1 MSQNFRMTVVQKFVL
16 SLWAMGTLILLFVVI
31 LKVKMDGSSDPDQYI
46 AIRIDC

>member
-1 MSQNFRMTVVQKFVL
+1 MVPIESKKQKKTNVN
-16 SLWAMGTLILLFVVI
+16 LLFVVI